1 MRLLDRILLNRLIS
15 MISGFILGVLKL
27 ITPKIKEEHTP
38 IIPVK
43 PNRRK
48 RILPRPKAPKDE

>member
-27 ITPKIKEEHTP
+27 IAPKTKEEDTP
-38 IIPVK
+38 IIPAK

>member
-15 MISGFILGVLKL
+15 MISGFVLGVLKL
-27 ITPKIKEEHTP
+27 IAPKIKEDIPST
-38 IIPVK
+38 PVK

>member
-1 MRLLDRILLNRLIS
+1 

>member
-27 ITPKIKEEHTP
+27 IAPKTKEDIPST
-38 IIPVK
+38 PVK

>member
-1 MRLLDRILLNRLIS
+1 
-15 MISGFILGVLKL
+15 MISGFVLGVLKL
-27 ITPKIKEEHTP
+27 IAPKTKEDIPST
-38 IIPVK
+38 PVK

>member
-1 MRLLDRILLNRLIS
+1 

-27 ITPKIKEEHTP
+27 IAPKIKEEDTP
-38 IIPVK
+38 IIPAK

-48 RILPRPKAPKDE
+48 KILPRPKAPKNE